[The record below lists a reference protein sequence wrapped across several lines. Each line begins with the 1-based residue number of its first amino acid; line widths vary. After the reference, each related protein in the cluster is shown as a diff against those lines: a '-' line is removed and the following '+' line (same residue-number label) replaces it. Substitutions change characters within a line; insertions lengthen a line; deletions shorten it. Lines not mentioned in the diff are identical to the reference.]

1 MKYLGESDS
10 AYAIASIK
18 EAEVPSRGQ
27 TFSGQKVQ
35 VALRIFNSRQTLL
48 QTEILR
54 NKIAPVHP
62 NDALAFL
69 LHTAVPVL
77 LESAERRFANQ
88 MGRDETAKLGFR

>member
-1 MKYLGESDS
+1 MKHLGEYDS
-10 AYAIASIK
+10 AFAIASIK
-18 EAEVPSRGQ
+18 ETQVPHSGQ

-54 NKIAPVHP
+54 NKIAPMHP

-77 LESAERRFANQ
+77 LESAERGFANQ

>member
-1 MKYLGESDS
+1 MKYLGEYDS
-10 AYAIASIK
+10 AYATASIK
-18 EAEVPSRGQ
+18 EAQVPSRGQ

-35 VALRIFNSRQTLL
+35 VASRSFSSRQTLL

-54 NKIAPVHP
+54 NKIAPVYS

-77 LESAERRFANQ
+77 LESAERGFANQ
-88 MGRDETAKLGFR
+88 MGRDETSKLGFR